1 MATQKKAGGQ
11 KRGPS
16 RPSGSQRKSSPGNPT
31 SRRAK
36 ASSSGTRSTATR
48 GASSRRTAGAKSS
61 SSTRKA
67 PSDGKGALGSR
78 AFERAKRA
86 GRKVVADPAEARKL
100 EQRAAKKA
108 SEHQDALGGALDD
121 LRTLLRLIRAY
132 SKKDYREVPKR
143 TLVLAAGAVVYFVNL
158 ADLIPDVI
166 PVIGYVD
173 DVAVLLFVVDSISSD
188 LDAFRA
194 WERERDAASKKR
206 PRPARA
212 KSAETAS
219 KPTKK
224 RPTASEAGAKGTAN
238 RATPKIRTTNKSA
251 TKKRKKPAKT

>member
-1 MATQKKAGGQ
+1 
-11 KRGPS
+11 
-16 RPSGSQRKSSPGNPT
+16 
-31 SRRAK
+31 
-36 ASSSGTRSTATR
+36 
-48 GASSRRTAGAKSS
+48 
-61 SSTRKA
+61 
-67 PSDGKGALGSR
+67 
-78 AFERAKRA
+78 
-86 GRKVVADPAEARKL
+86 
-100 EQRAAKKA
+100 
-108 SEHQDALGGALDD
+108 LDD